1 MILTNTDA
9 ELVRVRE
16 QLFVSH
22 AFHVGVVLRGKFT
35 STNPLGADVEISVV
49 LDL

>member
-22 AFHVGVVLRGKFT
+22 AFHVGVGLSYEENSQVPTRWEQMLRF
-35 STNPLGADVEISVV
+35 P
-49 LDL
+49 